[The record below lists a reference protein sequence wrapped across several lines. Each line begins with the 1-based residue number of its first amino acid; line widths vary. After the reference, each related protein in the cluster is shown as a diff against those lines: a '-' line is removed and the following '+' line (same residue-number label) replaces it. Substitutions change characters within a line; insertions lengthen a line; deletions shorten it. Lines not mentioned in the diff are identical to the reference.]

1 MAGGEKKRVSPIDSE
16 MMWERLRRMEERMHG
31 PVDREQVAVHEAEV
45 ETEAAAETAP
55 PVESQET
62 GEEVVF
68 QEEDITVTPRYF
80 NQRDF
85 SEEFSVEFGD
95 NACAATSLLNELSEQ
110 YTENTGLQL
119 TEDQANTAMRAAVN
133 AGAVSET
140 NAYVNNWENAANAMW
155 RSTGQRGIFTYGGDN
170 PTAVIYAEDP
180 DENHIPDHFT
190 NSNGDGTY
198 YDPSAGTV
206 GIVGDTIL
214 QREGLGARRT
224 LTYNPEEER
233 E

>member
-1 MAGGEKKRVSPIDSE
+1 
-16 MMWERLRRMEERMHG
+16 MHG
-31 PVDREQVAVHEAEV
+31 PVDQEDVAVDEEV
-45 ETEAAAETAP
+45 VEPALATETAP
-55 PVESQET
+55 PAESQET